1 MATTTSAPTTSATCP
16 PTPHRRMA
24 AAPMRTGRSSLP
36 SSPQEQGRD
45 CPRTRTPPSRRTTC
59 CATDTRAADGQ
70 PRSAPTVGGDTGS
83 SARAAQAR
91 EPDTRQLTAPQTTNA
106 LHPRTLREEAGRC
119 PREGG
124 TQLGSPSSPAQMM
137 NILEAEGKGEAT
149 TRLALPHHKAGG
161 HHPG

>member
-1 MATTTSAPTTSATCP
+1 MATTTSAPTTATTYA

-24 AAPMRTGRSSLP
+24 AAPVRTSRSSLL

-83 SARAAQAR
+83 SARAAQAG
-91 EPDTRQLTAPQTTNA
+91 EPDTWQLTAPRTANA
-106 LHPRTLREEAGRC
+106 LLPRTLREEAGRC

-124 TQLGSPSSPAQMM
+124 TQLGTPSSPAWMM
-137 NILEAEGKGEAT
+137 NILEAEGSREAT
-149 TRLALPHHKAGG
+149 ARLALPHHKVGG
-161 HHPG
+161 HPSG